1 MRSPSLYSQDDPI
14 TAAMKPPESES
25 ESERAVRL
33 EFEAEAKRVSEQI
46 DDDLR
51 EEREK
56 LKKKKGDVK
65 LLLLGQAES
74 GKSTLQKQ
82 FQLMYKPTSLDQER
96 SSWTTVIYF
105 NVVHSLQ
112 QILNTLET
120 WDDVLDDDNDLSPD
134 INSISTSKMKGNGIS
149 DQPSP
154 STSLMDTNG
163 HMNGSPSSVA
173 HSEAT
178 GSTSHSDP
186 SRDGALQIANLRRR
200 LSPLVAT
207 ESQLADR
214 LSGGITVSGSGKG
227 GVYVRS
233 GWQARTIETA
243 LGKIKP
249 KRPSTSNE
257 KKPRESGES
266 HDGPPD
272 PMVQEIGQMLEACE
286 EDIHELWSHP
296 TVKGMIA
303 KRRLKLDEWS
313 EFFLRHI
320 SRVASPDY
328 IPTTDDILH
337 ARIQTMGVAEHIFD
351 VNIHGKMVTW
361 HLYDVGGARGQRHSW
376 VPYFD
381 DANAIIFVAPVSAF
395 DQYLE
400 EDPRVNRIDDSLQLF
415 TQVCSNAL
423 LKSVHLVLF
432 LNKTDLL
439 RSKLD
444 KGLKVRKYI
453 TSFGERSN
461 DYETV
466 VQYFRAHFLQVH
478 RRNNENRRVLYTHF
492 TSVVD
497 TKATQRIIGNV
508 RDSIF
513 RGYLQSAAL
522 V

>member
-1 MRSPSLYSQDDPI
+1 MKTPSLYSQDDPI
-14 TAAMKPPESES
+14 TEALRPPPTETEA
-25 ESERAVRL
+25 ERFARL
-33 EFEAEAKRVSEQI
+33 QAEAEAKRISEQI
-46 DDDLR
+46 DEDLR
-51 EEREK
+51 QEREN
-56 LKKKKGDVK
+56 LKRKKTDVK

-82 FQLMYKPTSLDQER
+82 FQLMYKPNSLDQER
-96 SSWTTVIYF
+96 SSWRTVIYF
-105 NVVHSLQ
+105 NVVHSIKH
-112 QILNTLET
+112 ILNTLEA
-120 WDDVLDDDNDLSPD
+120 WDDSLEDEMDVDGPYSHGR
-134 INSISTSKMKGNGIS
+134 STPTVHSS
-149 DQPSP
+149 RSHHFYDPL
-154 STSLMDTNG
+154 TSQT
-163 HMNGSPSSVA
+163 
-173 HSEAT
+173 T
-178 GSTSHSDP
+178 
-186 SRDGALQIANLRRR
+186 IANIRRR
-200 LSPLVAT
+200 LSPLVA
-207 ESQLADR
+207 SDIQLADR

-233 GWQARTIETA
+233 GWQARTIENA
-243 LGKIKP
+243 LGRIRP
-249 KRPSTSNE
+249 RPSV
-257 KKPRESGES
+257 
-266 HDGPPD
+266 DGD
-272 PMVQEIGQMLEACE
+272 GRKGRNSISADIVQDALVQDVGRMLDAAKD
-286 EDIHELWSHP
+286 DIKELWNHP
-296 TVKGMIA
+296 TVRGLIS

-320 SRVASPDY
+320 SRVAASNY
-328 IPTTDDILH
+328 VPTTDDILH

-351 VNIHGKMVTW
+351 VTIHGKAVTW

-376 VPYFD
+376 IPYFD

-400 EDPRVNRIDDSLQLF
+400 EDPRTNRIDDSLQLF
-415 TQVCSNAL
+415 TQICSNRL
-423 LKSVHLVLF
+423 LKNVHLVLF

-439 RSKLD
+439 KNKIDS
-444 KGLKVRKYI
+444 GLRVQKYI
-453 TSFGERSN
+453 TSFGERAN

-513 RGYLQSAAL
+513 RGYLQDAAL

>member
-1 MRSPSLYSQDDPI
+1 MRTPSIYSQDDPI
-14 TAAMKPPESES
+14 SQAMKPPPTETDE
-25 ESERAVRL
+25 ERAMRL
-33 EFEAEAKRVSEQI
+33 REEDEARRISEQI
-46 DDDLR
+46 DEELR
-51 EEREK
+51 EERER
-56 LKKKKGDVK
+56 LKRRKGDVK

-82 FQLMYKPTSLDQER
+82 FQLMYKPHSLDQER
-96 SSWTTVIYF
+96 ASWKTVIYF
-105 NVVHSLQ
+105 NVVHSLK
-112 QILNTLET
+112 QILTTLEAH
-120 WDDVLDDDNDLSPD
+120 DDILEEKYDDEDEPIPRSNGRGPPSPD
-134 INSISTSKMKGNGIS
+134 IVSVPRFTGSNGYAEAS
-149 DQPSP
+149 S
-154 STSLMDTNG
+154 
-163 HMNGSPSSVA
+163 SSVA
-173 HSEAT
+173 GSSKAVPQFRE
-178 GSTSHSDP
+178 GST
-186 SRDGALQIANLRRR
+186 QIANLRRR
-200 LSPLVAT
+200 LSPLVASD
-207 ESQLADR
+207 EQLAHR

-233 GWQARTIETA
+233 GWQARTIENA
-243 LGKIKP
+243 LGMIKT
-249 KRPSTSNE
+249 RRSQDGE
-257 KKPRESGES
+257 KKARESQ
-266 HDGPPD
+266 DVAPD
-272 PMVQEIGQMLEACE
+272 PLVQDVGRMLQASEP
-286 EDIHELWSHP
+286 DIKELWNHP
-296 TVKGMIA
+296 IVQGLIA

-313 EFFLRHI
+313 EFFMKHI
-320 SRVASPDY
+320 SRVAAPSY

-337 ARIQTMGVAEHIFD
+337 ARIQTMGVAEHAFD
-351 VNIHGKMVTW
+351 VNIHGKSVTW

-400 EDPRVNRIDDSLQLF
+400 EDHRTNRIDDSLQLF
-415 TQVCSNAL
+415 TQICSNAL
-423 LKSVHLVLF
+423 LKNVHLVLF

-439 RSKLD
+439 KAKLNS
-444 KGLKVRKYI
+444 GLKVRRYI
-453 TSFGERSN
+453 TSFGDRSN

-497 TKATQRIIGNV
+497 TRATQRIIGNV